1 MNPREELFQL
11 LNLQVEDR
19 LSAEQRTQLNH
30 LLRINPELVDDY
42 VDYTTIHAQLH
53 WDAGLSVSR
62 EAALPE
68 AAERLTIGERSVP
81 PSSVP
86 SPRRLAATL
95 VAAAAIVIC
104 AAVVSRLQ
112 PAMDPGTSFTLLP
125 GSATAP
131 HPPGTADT
139 TDTADAT
146 DVVRPLEMRNQLPGE
161 SREQPPVVVDNR
173 PEPPTYLPA
182 RFTDQDVISR
192 LDTQL
197 AASWQ
202 EQGVQPSATA
212 SDYEWLRRVYLTFTG
227 RIPTLS
233 ESEGFL
239 ADSSPRKYDA
249 LIQEMSVDS
258 ERASYLAV
266 VWTNLLIGRTEKRG
280 VNREKL
286 YEYLVSMFEDN
297 RPWMQTVDELI
308 SASGRND
315 ENGATNFLLAHLNNE
330 ATPATAVTAR
340 LFLGEQIS
348 CVQCHDHPFTKG
360 YRQEEYWAL
369 NAFFKDVQQRS
380 VPLASAGQ
388 KNVRDLA
395 WKLEDR
401 PHDKDRM
408 TYFSTRSGLQKAV
421 LPAYDGT
428 TIARDSTENRRGRLA
443 ELLARD
449 SSHRVARSM
458 VNRMWAHFFGF
469 GFTPQVDDMGAH
481 ATVSHPELLDMLTEA
496 FVKSEYDVQRLM
508 VWIASS
514 RAWRL
519 SSDLTAANEIDQP
532 DRGETP
538 LFSRVY
544 VRRMSP
550 EQVYESIRVAIRS
563 AAGQPIPD
571 ASQYSQHRRDWISQF
586 TRSFDTDENDES
598 MEFDGT
604 IAQAMV
610 MMNGEEVTSAIR
622 RATRSILDASPRRQA
637 VSQTLDRVA
646 LAMLTR
652 ESTEL
657 EESVFK
663 NRYRQLTQQVDGK
676 QALPVAME
684 DMMWAYLNSSE
695 FQLIH

>member
-11 LNLQVEDR
+11 LNLHVEDR
-19 LSAEQRTQLNH
+19 LSADQSGRLND
-30 LLRINPELVDDY
+30 LLRSHPQLVDDY
-42 VDYTTIHAQLH
+42 VEYSVIHAQLH

-62 EAALPE
+62 SAALTE
-68 AAERLTIGERSVP
+68 
-81 PSSVP
+81 PSLATTTAPSAP
-86 SPRRLAATL
+86 SPRPSGRRLAATL
-95 VAAAAIVIC
+95 AAAAAIIIC
-104 AAVVSRLQ
+104 AAIVSRLQ
-112 PAMDPGTSFTLLP
+112 QPA
-125 GSATAP
+125 
-131 HPPGTADT
+131 GTANFVLQPGPA
-139 TDTADAT
+139 ADPSQGSGGTEQDGGPLAPVT
-146 DVVRPLEMRNQLPGE
+146 PLEMRNQLPTE
-161 SREQPPVVVDNR
+161 PQPRPSVVAENR
-173 PEPPTYLPA
+173 PEPVEYLPA
-182 RFTDQDVISR
+182 KFTNADVTGR
-192 LDTQL
+192 LDGFL
-197 AASWQ
+197 ATAWDD
-202 EQGVQPSATA
+202 QGIQPSPAA

-227 RIPTLS
+227 RIPTLE
-233 ESEGFL
+233 ES
-239 ADSSPRKYDA
+239 DSFVSDRSPRKYDA
-249 LIQEMSVDS
+249 LIARMSDDS

-286 YEYLVSMFEDN
+286 YEYLLSVFEQN

-315 ENGATNFLLAHLNNE
+315 KNGATNFLLAHLNNE

-360 YRQEEYWAL
+360 YLQEEYWAL
-369 NAFFKDVQQRS
+369 NAFFKDVQQKS
-380 VPLASAGQ
+380 VPLAAAGSTG
-388 KNVRDLA
+388 VRKLA
-395 WKLEDR
+395 WTLQDK

-428 TIARDSTENRRGRLA
+428 KIERDSRENRRQT
-443 ELLARD
+443 LARLLKKD

-458 VNRMWAHFFGF
+458 VNRMWAHFFGY
-469 GFTPQVDDMGAH
+469 GFTPQIDDMGAH
-481 ATVSHPELLDMLTEA
+481 ASVSHPELLDMLTEA
-496 FVKSEYDVQRLM
+496 FVKSDYDVKRLM
-508 VWIASS
+508 VWIGSS

-519 SSDLTAANEIDQP
+519 SSDLTAANDIDQP

-571 ASQYSQHRRDWISQF
+571 ASEYSQHRREWISQF
-586 TRSFDTDENDES
+586 TRSFNTDENDES

-604 IAQAMV
+604 IAQALV
-610 MMNGEEVTSAIR
+610 MMNGSEVSSAIR
-622 RATRSILDASPRRQA
+622 QATRSILGTSRRPA
-637 VSQTLDRVA
+637 VSRTLDRVA

-652 ESTEL
+652 ESTER
-657 EESVFK
+657 EEAVFK
-663 NRYRQLTQQVDGK
+663 SRVRQLSSQPGSDAGD
-676 QALPVAME
+676 ALPVAVE

>member
-19 LSAEQRTQLNH
+19 LNVDQNTRLNE
-30 LLRINPELVDDY
+30 LLRSNPQLVDDY
-42 VDYTTIHAQLH
+42 VDYSVIHAQLH

-62 EAALPE
+62 STELVEPGASVSRSSAPP
-68 AAERLTIGERSVP
+68 ASKQPSARRLT
-81 PSSVP
+81 
-86 SPRRLAATL
+86 ATL
-95 VAAAAIVIC
+95 AAAAAIVLC
-104 AAVVSRLQ
+104 AVVVSQLQ
-112 PAMDPGTSFTLLP
+112 QPGGPANFVLYPG
-125 GSATAP
+125 A
-131 HPPGTADT
+131 
-139 TDTADAT
+139 AT
-146 DVVRPLEMRNQLPGE
+146 DPDAEGNGESEDTLAPVAPLEMRNQLPTE
-161 SREQPPVVVDNR
+161 RQPGPTVIAENR
-173 PEPPTYLPA
+173 PQPVEYLPA
-182 RFTDQDVISR
+182 KFTNEDVTGR
-192 LDTQL
+192 LDDFL
-197 AASWQ
+197 ATTWDD
-202 EQGVQPSATA
+202 QGIQPSPTA
-212 SDYEWLRRVYLTFTG
+212 SDYEWLRRVYLTYTG
-227 RIPTLS
+227 RIPTLQ
-233 ESEGFL
+233 ESERFL
-239 ADSSPRKYDA
+239 TDRSPRKYDA
-249 LIQEMSVDS
+249 LIAKMCDDS
-258 ERASYLAV
+258 ERSSYLAV

-286 YEYLVSMFEDN
+286 YEYLVDMFEEN

-360 YRQEEYWAL
+360 YLQEEYWAL
-369 NAFFKDVQQRS
+369 NAFFKDVQQKS
-380 VPLASAGQ
+380 VPLAAAG
-388 KNVRDLA
+388 NTGVRKLA
-395 WKLEDR
+395 WTLQDK

-421 LPAYDGT
+421 LPEYDGT
-428 TIARDSTENRRGRLA
+428 KIERDSGENRRQTLA
-443 ELLARD
+443 RLLAKD

-458 VNRMWAHFFGF
+458 VNRMWAHFFGY

-496 FVKSEYDVQRLM
+496 FVKSDYDVKRLM
-508 VWIASS
+508 VWIGSS

-519 SSDLTAANEIDQP
+519 SSDLTIANDIDQP
-532 DRGETP
+532 DRGEIP

-571 ASQYSQHRRDWISQF
+571 ASEYSQHRREWISQF

-604 IAQAMV
+604 IAQALV
-610 MMNGEEVTSAIR
+610 MMNGDEVTTAIR
-622 RATRSILDASPRRQA
+622 QATRSILGTSRRPA
-637 VSQTLDRVA
+637 VSKTLDRVA

-652 ESTEL
+652 ESTER
-657 EESVFK
+657 EAAAFK
-663 NRYRQLTQQVDGK
+663 SRVRQLSSQPGGSN
-676 QALPVAME
+676 ALPVAVE